1 MIRSELW
8 PLRDDIENL
17 LASGGYFVVSGQ
29 LEEEK
34 QYVLDWFSECG
45 LQVEEEIVRG
55 EWWSARA
62 RYL

>member
-17 LASGGYFVVSGQ
+17 LADNGYFVVSGQ

-34 QYVLDWFSECG
+34 QYVLDWFNECG
-45 LQVEEEIVRG
+45 FTLDAELIRG

-62 RYL
+62 RRS